1 MANVKSVAVAFADR
15 PWCSLG
21 EAMGFLM
28 VDDYKTFITNYPG
41 IKPWKEI
48 GKKRY
53 YLKEQLFNYVRDN
66 GNDPTWDVPAK
77 LPHKQH
83 VKNLF
88 GKS

>member
-1 MANVKSVAVAFADR
+1 MPNPTCIKVAFADR

-28 VDDYKTFITNYPG
+28 VEDYKTFLKNFPG

-48 GKKRY
+48 GRKKY

-66 GNDPTWDVPAK
+66 GDDPEESGSVPQK
-77 LPHKQH
+77 KQR

-88 GKS
+88 V